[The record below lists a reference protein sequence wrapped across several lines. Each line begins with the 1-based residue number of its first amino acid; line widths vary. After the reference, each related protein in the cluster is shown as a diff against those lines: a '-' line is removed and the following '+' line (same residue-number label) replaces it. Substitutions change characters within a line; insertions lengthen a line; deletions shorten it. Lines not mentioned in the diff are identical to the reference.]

1 MGIFNQKPDKIM
13 TYLLD
18 FGKHLDEAADYFLT
32 FKVKDPKTLLEFANT
47 MKRYESEADD
57 KVHDIISD
65 LNQVFIT
72 PIEREDIMQLTMNLD
87 DVLDGME
94 EFSALM
100 DIHQVLS
107 SDDYMDA
114 FTDYIQK
121 SAKEIVL
128 SLELLADSKLED
140 IEQHAIQIK
149 EYESKCDELYR
160 SSMKDLFQKETNAI
174 KVIQYKEIY
183 ETLEEIADRF
193 QDVASVLQSII
204 MKNA

>member
-1 MGIFNQKPDKIM
+1 MFNQKPDKIM

>member
-1 MGIFNQKPDKIM
+1 M